1 MYIYKN
7 IMYIC
12 SSSCLTLGIS
22 IFCSQFSKWKV
33 TAEQANTTVQ
43 KAAVKANWTHYIL
56 DYFEPHDAWEFC
68 QDFVCVQALTS
79 TILFSHLLLRLSISF
94 SSIVWSEKSDPDDY
108 LLIKNYRFMHDEI
121 TPCKISPNI
130 LYYI

>member
-1 MYIYKN
+1 MYIYEN

-43 KAAVKANWTHYIL
+43 KAAVKAN
-56 DYFEPHDAWEFC
+56 
-68 QDFVCVQALTS
+68 
-79 TILFSHLLLRLSISF
+79 
-94 SSIVWSEKSDPDDY
+94 
-108 LLIKNYRFMHDEI
+108 
-121 TPCKISPNI
+121 
-130 LYYI
+130 